1 LKTNREFNTIYK
13 QATKSWHTPYFVI
26 FFKKSDSYQVAF
38 VASKKIGNAVSRNRA
53 KRLLRANF
61 ISICDELS
69 EGSYI
74 FVAKKAILDE
84 DFTKIHKTFKYALK
98 KVSALKQI

>member
-1 LKTNREFNTIYK
+1 LKTNREFNTIYNK
-13 QATKSWHTPYFVI
+13 ATKSWHTPYFVI
-26 FFKKSDSYQVAF
+26 FFKKSNNYQVAF
-38 VASKKIGNAVSRNRA
+38 VASKKLGNAVARNRA

-61 ISICDELS
+61 ISLCDNIEQ
-69 EGSYI
+69 GSYI

-98 KVSALKQI
+98 KVSVLKQI

>member
-1 LKTNREFNTIYK
+1 MRTNREFSTIYNH
-13 QATKSWHTPYFVI
+13 ATKSWHTPYFVL
-26 FFKKSDSYQVAF
+26 FYKQSDSFKVAF
-38 VASKKIGNAVSRNRA
+38 VASKKIGNAVARNRA

-69 EGSYI
+69 KGSYI

-84 DFTKIHKTFKYALK
+84 EFTKIHKTFKYTLK
-98 KVSALKQI
+98 KVGALKQI